1 MLFVPCYLHCYKRS
15 NKAMFLC
22 VVVWKFANTKQKKN
36 PRCKFKYLKKAKAS
50 LKYPYF
56 QDEVLNH
63 FNHGQTI
70 ANETIFDFNNPKHK
84 KYFESL

>member
-22 VVVWKFANTKQKKN
+22 VVVCKFANTKQKKN
-36 PRCKFKYLKKAKAS
+36 PRGKFKSLKKAKAS

-56 QDEVLNH
+56 QDDTPVN
-63 FNHGQTI
+63 F
-70 ANETIFDFNNPKHK
+70 PWKH
-84 KYFESL
+84 SV